1 MRTERLL
8 EPVWRRLKN
17 MPSIDQAKDRQ
28 HQGRLS
34 AHQTDLQQTSIQQT
48 PPRPSSAYTPATIH
62 PAGRPGR
69 HAGVFDMG
77 RKSPT
82 SRDLECRS
90 TDIQRA
96 HGWRTVK
103 RPGVDYFLSYL
114 SQFYEIVLFT
124 SQPTYVSQ
132 PPKPTAFHSSENLV
146 EQLFKC
152 KAMRMLR

>member
-1 MRTERLL
+1 
-8 EPVWRRLKN
+8 
-17 MPSIDQAKDRQ
+17 
-28 HQGRLS
+28 
-34 AHQTDLQQTSIQQT
+34 
-48 PPRPSSAYTPATIH
+48 
-62 PAGRPGR
+62 
-69 HAGVFDMG
+69 MG

-132 PPKPTAFHSSENLV
+132 PPEPTAFHYSENLV